1 MQVTELVLGIYSSH
15 ARLDQLLFRAVV
27 EEYLLQRYHLL
38 ALTNS
43 YVAVLLI
50 RAMLSGMVKA
60 DQLVKAGVRIV
71 SLQECLCHLLLV
83 DR

>member
-1 MQVTELVLGIYSSH
+1 MQVTELVLGIYSSYTC
-15 ARLDQLLFRAVV
+15 LDQLLFRAVV

-38 ALTNS
+38 ALTNT

-60 DQLVKAGVRIV
+60 VQLSGVRIT